1 MMKRLRFL
9 LILVAMLSMYRCTN
23 SHRQGGSHTQERKQL
38 LNDSINMQ
46 IEKYVN
52 SAQDTAS
59 LIRAIEL
66 CDKLLLIEEDAQERY
81 NTLQKK
87 VSILGILGKFNS
99 ALKVQGEATELLDT
113 NDVRRLEYA
122 AMKYRTEGD
131 STMFHQTC
139 LKVIKVC
146 NDHQDEGGYAIK
158 KATYL
163 IKIGKERQAK
173 DCLKDFL
180 KRHDDEAVRNTLY
193 NFQLLKKE
201 VLIADSLI
209 FNGANG

>member
-1 MMKRLRFL
+1 
-9 LILVAMLSMYRCTN
+9 MLCGCAA
-23 SHRQGGSHTQERKQL
+23 QTQERKQL

-122 AMKYRTEGD
+122 AIKYKMKGD
-131 STMFHQTC
+131 TAMCHQVC
-139 LKVIKVC
+139 LEVIKVC
-146 NDHQDEGGYAIK
+146 DEHQDEGGYAIK

-163 IKIGKERQAK
+163 IKIGQERQAK
-173 DCLKDFL
+173 DCLGDFL
-180 KRHDDEAVRNTLY
+180 KRHDDEAVRNTLR
-193 NFQLLKKE
+193 NFQQFKRS
-201 VLIADSLI
+201 VLTADTLI